1 MLLLLCCVSMH
12 FHGYQTEHQSNLGIF
27 IWVSAI
33 FRRKLYATRCC
44 CFLHIFLA
52 NKQRKLGRLN
62 FWYLL
67 FPQENGIIFN
77 VASVFSILFLFSF
90 YAFSWPP
97 TDSIS
102 PIWEILSWVIV
113 VIQRKQ
119 SNTSCSTC
127 SVGILFSF
135 HTFSWL
141 PNRVLFK
148 IGKFYLVQMHFD
160 THMNE
165 NKRCIRKSIWELGF
179 DTSDCWSYLCFIS
192 FNLMLI

>member
-52 NKQRKLGRLN
+52 NKQRKLGKLN

-67 FPQENGIIFN
+67 FPQEDGIIFN
-77 VASVFSILFLFSF
+77 VTSVFSILFLFSF

-97 TDSIS
+97 NREHQSNLGNFILGNCCYPEEIVQYLLFHLFCWDSFFLPYIFLATKQGT
-102 PIWEILSWVIV
+102 IQNWEILPC
-113 VIQRKQ
+113 
-119 SNTSCSTC
+119 SNA
-127 SVGILFSF
+127 L
-135 HTFSWL
+135 
-141 PNRVLFK
+141 
-148 IGKFYLVQMHFD
+148 
-160 THMNE
+160 
-165 NKRCIRKSIWELGF
+165 
-179 DTSDCWSYLCFIS
+179 
-192 FNLMLI
+192 